1 MKKPFQ
7 KATFTPSQRILIAI
21 LTILQFTVVLD
32 FAVMAPM
39 GSLLMRELDIT
50 APQFGYLVSSY
61 AIAAG
66 TSGFLLAGFVD
77 RFDRKRIL
85 LILYAGFIIGTLL
98 CAVAPNYQFL
108 FIARLIAGLFGGVIS
123 GVSFA
128 VITDI
133 FKYEER
139 GRVMGFV
146 QMAFSGSQILGIPIG
161 LYLAVKWSWH
171 VPFYLIVGLATI
183 NWFLIYRFMNAI
195 PSRLKT
201 APLRFYKV
209 LFDVFRQKEYRM
221 AFVTTFFLATG
232 GFLMMPYSSPYLV
245 FNLGIAEAS
254 LPVIFFSAG
263 IGTLIFSPLFGRLS
277 DAWGKFKVFLWGSL
291 FASIMIAWYINIDY
305 GHLGL
310 LIFVFA
316 GMMIFVSSRI
326 ISASAMITEV
336 PNPDQRGAF
345 MNINSAIQ
353 QMSGGIATI
362 IGSVILIQN
371 DDLTFANF
379 HHLGWITI
387 FTVLL
392 GIVLMYRIHKLLE
405 KRKNL
410 K

>member
-7 KATFTPSQRILIAI
+7 KVSFTPSQRILIAI

-39 GSLLMRELDIT
+39 GSLLMRTLEIT

-133 FKYEER
+133 FKYEQR
-139 GRVMGFV
+139 GSVMGFV

-183 NWFLIYRFMNAI
+183 NWFLIHRYMKSI

-209 LFDVFRQKEYRM
+209 LFDVFSQKEYRM
-221 AFVTTFFLATG
+221 AFLTTFFLATG

-254 LPVIFFSAG
+254 LPIIFFSAG

-277 DAWGKFKVFLWGSL
+277 DAWGKFKVFLWGSV
-291 FASIMIAWYINIDY
+291 FASIMIAWYINVDY

-336 PNPDQRGAF
+336 PNPEQRGAF

-371 DDLTFANF
+371 EDLTFANF

-405 KRKNL
+405 NRKI
-410 K
+410 

>member
-1 MKKPFQ
+1 MPFQ
-7 KATFTPSQRILIAI
+7 KASFTPSQRILIAI

-39 GSLLMRELDIT
+39 GSLLMRTLEIT

-133 FKYEER
+133 FKYEQR
-139 GRVMGFV
+139 GSVMGFV

-183 NWFLIYRFMNAI
+183 NWFLIHRYMKSI

-209 LFDVFRQKEYRM
+209 LFDVFSQKEYRM
-221 AFVTTFFLATG
+221 AFLTTFFLATG

-254 LPVIFFSAG
+254 LPIIFFSAG

-277 DAWGKFKVFLWGSL
+277 DAWGKFKVFLWGSV
-291 FASIMIAWYINIDY
+291 FASIMIAWYINVDY

-336 PNPDQRGAF
+336 PNPEQRGAF

-371 DDLTFANF
+371 EDLTFANF

-405 KRKNL
+405 NRKI
-410 K
+410 

>member
-7 KATFTPSQRILIAI
+7 KASFTPSQRILIAI

-39 GSLLMRELDIT
+39 GSLLMRTLEIT

-133 FKYEER
+133 FKYEQR
-139 GRVMGFV
+139 GSVMGFV

-183 NWFLIYRFMNAI
+183 NWFLIHRYMKSI

-209 LFDVFRQKEYRM
+209 LFDVFSQKEYRM
-221 AFVTTFFLATG
+221 AFLTTFFLATG

-254 LPVIFFSAG
+254 LPIIFFSAG

-277 DAWGKFKVFLWGSL
+277 DAWDKFKVFLWGSV
-291 FASIMIAWYINIDY
+291 FASIMIAWYINVDY

-336 PNPDQRGAF
+336 PNPEQRGAF

-371 DDLTFANF
+371 EDLTFANF

-405 KRKNL
+405 NRKI
-410 K
+410 

>member
-85 LILYAGFIIGTLL
+85 LLLYAGFIVGTLL
-98 CAVAPNYQFL
+98 CAFAPNYQFL

-183 NWFLIYRFMNAI
+183 NWFLIYRFMNSI

-221 AFVTTFFLATG
+221 AFLTTFFLATG

-336 PNPDQRGAF
+336 PNADQRGAF
-345 MNINSAIQ
+345 MNVNSAIQ

-371 DDLTFANF
+371 DDLTFVNF

-392 GIVLMYRIHKLLE
+392 GIVLMYRIHKLLK
-405 KRKNL
+405 KRKI
-410 K
+410 

>member
-7 KATFTPSQRILIAI
+7 KASFTPSQRILIAI

-39 GSLLMRELDIT
+39 GSLLMRTLDIT

-133 FKYEER
+133 FKYEQR

-183 NWFLIYRFMNAI
+183 NWFLIHRYMKSI

-221 AFVTTFFLATG
+221 AFLTTFFLATG

-254 LPVIFFSAG
+254 LPIIFFSAG

-277 DAWGKFKVFLWGSL
+277 DAWGKFKVFLWGSV
-291 FASIMIAWYINIDY
+291 FASIMIAWYINVDY

-336 PNPDQRGAF
+336 PNPEQRGAF

-371 DDLTFANF
+371 EDLTFANF

-387 FTVLL
+387 FTVLI

-405 KRKNL
+405 NRKI
-410 K
+410 

>member
-85 LILYAGFIIGTLL
+85 LLLYAGFIVGTLL
-98 CAVAPNYQFL
+98 CAFAPNYQFL

-183 NWFLIYRFMNAI
+183 NWFLIYRFMNSI

-221 AFVTTFFLATG
+221 AFLTTFFLATG

-326 ISASAMITEV
+326 NSASAMITEV
-336 PNPDQRGAF
+336 PNADQRGAF
-345 MNINSAIQ
+345 MNVNSAIQ

-371 DDLTFANF
+371 DDLTFVNF

-392 GIVLMYRIHKLLE
+392 GIVLMYRIHKLLK
-405 KRKNL
+405 KRKI
-410 K
+410 

>member
-85 LILYAGFIIGTLL
+85 LLLYAGFIVGTLL
-98 CAVAPNYQFL
+98 CAFAPNYQFL

-183 NWFLIYRFMNAI
+183 NWFLIYRFMNSI

-221 AFVTTFFLATG
+221 AFLTTFFLATG

-336 PNPDQRGAF
+336 PNADQRGAF
-345 MNINSAIQ
+345 MNVNSAIQ
-353 QMSGGIATI
+353 QMSGGIVTI

-371 DDLTFANF
+371 DDLTFVNF

-392 GIVLMYRIHKLLE
+392 GIVLMYRIHKLLK
-405 KRKNL
+405 KRKI
-410 K
+410 

>member
-7 KATFTPSQRILIAI
+7 KASFTPSQRILIAI

-39 GSLLMRELDIT
+39 GSLLMRTLEIT

-133 FKYEER
+133 FKYEQR
-139 GRVMGFV
+139 GSVMGFV

-183 NWFLIYRFMNAI
+183 NWFLIHRYMKSI

-209 LFDVFRQKEYRM
+209 LFDVFSQKEYRM
-221 AFVTTFFLATG
+221 AFLTTFFLATG

-254 LPVIFFSAG
+254 LPIIFFSAG

-277 DAWGKFKVFLWGSL
+277 DAWGKFKVFLWGSV
-291 FASIMIAWYINIDY
+291 FASIMIAWYINVDY

-336 PNPDQRGAF
+336 PNPEQRGAF

-371 DDLTFANF
+371 EDLTFANF

-405 KRKNL
+405 NRKI
-410 K
+410 